1 MKVTKY
7 GKRVTANFECDVCG
21 SEFSEVTSKCES
33 FDVERYYVCDSE
45 VKTSYIAKHKCP
57 LCGMMT
63 VTSNII
69 FEDRDN
75 VDAEIP
81 EGSPSFTKEQLDLLK
96 KAKGE
101 ANGKNEED
109 PFRKICPKWGT
120 N

>member
-7 GKRVTANFECDVCG
+7 GKIVTANFECDVCG
-21 SEFSEVTSKCES
+21 SEFSEHTAKCES

-57 LCGMMT
+57 ICGMMT

-69 FEDRDN
+69 FEDRDT
-75 VDAEIP
+75 DAEIP

-101 ANGKNEED
+101 ADDAKSED

>member
-1 MKVTKY
+1 MKVSKY
-7 GKRVTANFECDVCG
+7 GKIVTAKFECDVCG
-21 SEFSEVTSKCES
+21 SEFSEHTANCES
-33 FDVERYYVCDSE
+33 FDVDSYCICDSE

-57 LCGMMT
+57 MCGMMT
-63 VTSNII
+63 TTSNII
-69 FEDRDN
+69 FTDRTT
-75 VDAEIP
+75 DAEIP

-101 ANGKNEED
+101 ADGEKAED

>member
-21 SEFSEVTSKCES
+21 SAFSELTSKCES
-33 FDVERYYVCDSE
+33 FDVERYYVCDAE
-45 VKTSYIAKHKCP
+45 IKTSYIAKHKCP
-57 LCGMMT
+57 ICGMIT
-63 VTSNII
+63 ATSEII
-69 FEDRDN
+69 FEDGGT
-75 VDAEIP
+75 DAEIP
-81 EGSPSFTKEQLDLLK
+81 ERSPSFTKEQLDLLK

-101 ANGKNEED
+101 ADSKNEED